1 MARRNATRFCRLHP
15 RPRRR
20 IHWYRGECLEVLQD
34 GVLAFLAATGAAAL
48 FWLLTGWLRRR
59 EPARA
64 VLLVPAR
71 GSGDF
76 SGPVAQLLDLRRQLR
91 GLPPIVI
98 CDCGLDEE
106 GLSRAREL
114 TQRYDNVLLLA
125 PEEIVQ
131 NLP

>member
-1 MARRNATRFCRLHP
+1 MQHVSAARTPVPAAAYTGTEVSVWRCCKTAYWRFW
-15 RPRRR
+15 RPRERR
-20 IHWYRGECLEVLQD
+20 P
-34 GVLAFLAATGAAAL
+34 L

>member
-1 MARRNATRFCRLHP
+1 M
-15 RPRRR
+15 
-20 IHWYRGECLEVLQD
+20 EVLQD

-98 CDCGLDEE
+98 CDCGLNEA

-114 TQRYDNVLLLA
+114 TERYDDLLLLTA
-125 PEEIVQ
+125 AEIPDH
-131 NLP
+131 LP

>member
-1 MARRNATRFCRLHP
+1 M
-15 RPRRR
+15 
-20 IHWYRGECLEVLQD
+20 EVLQD

-76 SGPVAQLLDLRRQLR
+76 SGPVAQL
-91 GLPPIVI
+91 PPIVI

>member
-1 MARRNATRFCRLHP
+1 MARSGRGAGQVVQIAAAETVTDQN
-15 RPRRR
+15 RRR
-20 IHWYRGECLEVLQD
+20 GGY
-34 GVLAFLAATGAAAL
+34 
-48 FWLLTGWLRRR
+48 
-59 EPARA
+59 
-64 VLLVPAR
+64 
-71 GSGDF
+71 
-76 SGPVAQLLDLRRQLR
+76 AQLLDLRRQLR

>member
-1 MARRNATRFCRLHP
+1 M
-15 RPRRR
+15 
-20 IHWYRGECLEVLQD
+20 EVLQD

-64 VLLVPAR
+64 VLPAPAR

-106 GLSRAREL
+106 GLSLREL

>member
-1 MARRNATRFCRLHP
+1 M
-15 RPRRR
+15 
-20 IHWYRGECLEVLQD
+20 EVLQD

-59 EPARA
+59 
-64 VLLVPAR
+64 
-71 GSGDF
+71 GDF

>member
-1 MARRNATRFCRLHP
+1 M
-15 RPRRR
+15 
-20 IHWYRGECLEVLQD
+20 EVLQD

-48 FWLLTGWLRRR
+48 FWLLTGW
-59 EPARA
+59 
-64 VLLVPAR
+64 
-71 GSGDF
+71 
-76 SGPVAQLLDLRRQLR
+76 RRQLR

-98 CDCGLDEE
+98 CDCGLDEA

>member
-1 MARRNATRFCRLHP
+1 M
-15 RPRRR
+15 
-20 IHWYRGECLEVLQD
+20 EVLQD

-76 SGPVAQLLDLRRQLR
+76 SGPVAQLLDLRRQAPQL
-91 GLPPIVI
+91 PIVI
-98 CDCGLDEE
+98 CDCGLDEA

-125 PEEIVQ
+125 PEEIIQ

>member
-1 MARRNATRFCRLHP
+1 MQHASAARTPVPAAAYTGTEVSVWRCCKTAYWRFW
-15 RPRRR
+15 RPR
-20 IHWYRGECLEVLQD
+20 E
-34 GVLAFLAATGAAAL
+34 
-48 FWLLTGWLRRR
+48 RR

-98 CDCGLDEE
+98 CDCGLDEA

>member
-1 MARRNATRFCRLHP
+1 M
-15 RPRRR
+15 
-20 IHWYRGECLEVLQD
+20 EVLQD

-48 FWLLTGWLRRR
+48 FWLLTGWLR
-59 EPARA
+59 
-64 VLLVPAR
+64 LLVPAR

-98 CDCGLDEE
+98 CDCGLDEA

-125 PEEIVQ
+125 PEEIIQ

>member
-1 MARRNATRFCRLHP
+1 M
-15 RPRRR
+15 
-20 IHWYRGECLEVLQD
+20 EVLQD

-76 SGPVAQLLDLRRQLR
+76 SDPVAQLLDLRRQLR

-98 CDCGLDEE
+98 CDCGLDEA

>member
-1 MARRNATRFCRLHP
+1 MQHVSAARTPVPAAAYT
-15 RPRRR
+15 
-20 IHWYRGECLEVLQD
+20 GTEVSVWRCCKT
-34 GVLAFLAATGAAAL
+34 VLAFLAATGAAAL